1 MKEKI
6 LETVIT
12 KCAETIARALRAY
25 SGERIGCKIY
35 VETRVKDHDGGDS
48 YSVIARYKPSQLP
61 AMEPIF
67 REIQYDT
74 QGDGTELIR
83 RTEEA
88 DDFQI

>member
-1 MKEKI
+1 MKDKI

-25 SGERIGCKIY
+25 SGDRMACRVYI
-35 VETRVKDHDGGDS
+35 ETRLKDHDGGDC
-48 YSVIARYKPSQLP
+48 YGIRVRMKPSRLLVIDK
-61 AMEPIF
+61 AS
-67 REIQYDT
+67 EIHYDI

-88 DDFQI
+88 DDFKI

>member
-1 MKEKI
+1 MKDKI

-25 SGERIGCKIY
+25 SGERVACRIY
-35 VETRVKDHDGGDS
+35 VETRVKDHDGGDC
-48 YSVIARYKPSQLP
+48 YGIKVRYKPSNIVALD
-61 AMEPIF
+61 INN
-67 REIQYDT
+67 EIQYQT
-74 QGDGTELIR
+74 QKDGTELIR